1 MTSLSCTKCKGPLKE
16 RPESYYCSFCDI
28 SYPVVNNI
36 PIMVLDSFLD
46 SHIKQQIEYFSKEPA
61 SVEEEYTLSPWQQ
74 SYVDRFLDNFGDVK
88 DKWVL
93 DGGSGSG
100 YMTIELAKRGAHV
113 VSADVTYSSVM
124 RLARLRDKFSLKN
137 DIEIVCCDMQELPF
151 KDNVFDFY
159 ISNAVL
165 EHLPN
170 DMKAISEIS
179 RVCKKKGAG
188 VLVVTPILY
197 KYLTK
202 ILIPINYLH
211 DKRIG
216 HLRRYDLGIMRSKF
230 KGWDVKKTYYTGH
243 FSKVVKTLINMI
255 FPVFE
260 ETCLEVE
267 DSKLTNTKEGS
278 SNIVVLFER

>member
-1 MTSLSCTKCKGPLKE
+1 MTYLSCTKCKDDLKKRE
-16 RPESYYCSFCDI
+16 DTYYCSSCDI
-28 SYPVVNNI
+28 SYPITSDI

-61 SVEEEYTLSPWQQ
+61 SVEEEYKLAPWQQ
-74 SYVDRFLDNFGDVK
+74 SYVDRFLDNFGDIK
-88 DKWVL
+88 GKWVL

-113 VSADVTYSSVM
+113 VSADVTYSSVI
-124 RLARLRDKFSLKN
+124 RLAGLRDKFGLEDN
-137 DIEIVCCDMQELPF
+137 IEILCCDMQELPF
-151 KDNVFDFY
+151 KDNIFDFY

-179 RVCKKKGAG
+179 RVCKKRNAG

-202 ILIPINYLH
+202 MLLPVNMIH
-211 DKRIG
+211 DKIIG
-216 HLRRYDLGIMRSKF
+216 HLRRYDLDIMKKKF
-230 KGWDVKKTYYTGH
+230 KGWDVKETYYTGH

-255 FPVFE
+255 FPVFDE
-260 ETCLEVE
+260 LCLELE
-267 DSKLTNTKEGS
+267 DSKLTNKKEGS